1 MVLIDTKLS
10 MKIQSDKSN
19 MQRQHIH
26 HELFFFFWMDPIN
39 FVSEGNDASLASC
52 LSLDGEFM
60 LFSSPNMH
68 TPYTPIQRSA

>member
-39 FVSEGNDASLASC
+39 FVSEGNDASLAS
-52 LSLDGEFM
+52 
-60 LFSSPNMH
+60 
-68 TPYTPIQRSA
+68 